1 MSQKAMQDRQ
11 NELEMKRVLK
21 ERREKSME
29 ALLLAH
35 QHDLEMKKQ
44 IAESRFMS
52 KIQRVTDIQTEQ
64 EKAKQLALD
73 IRIQMQL
80 KKVDLKKQ
88 IQNMH

>member
-1 MSQKAMQDRQ
+1 MSEKAMQDRQ

-52 KIQRVTDIQTEQ
+52 KI
-64 EKAKQLALD
+64 
-73 IRIQMQL
+73 
-80 KKVDLKKQ
+80 
-88 IQNMH
+88 